1 MSSKYHKVHTRVTAI
16 FQRSLQH
23 ESKPTSKLTV
33 NKLGK
38 YRLKVWTIRI
48 ERSKVHRSQR
58 ADILPLQSRGSLVNK
73 RFIKRLKMLLKNAK
87 TDRLEKKKQRKVQVL
102 NSDWEPDFTLRL
114 MLIKTKGKESWKE
127 KKRIFDVK
135 TSSFKNVINKVTRK
149 SSRVIVRVQRRT
161 SLYNETTL

>member
-1 MSSKYHKVHTRVTAI
+1 
-16 FQRSLQH
+16 
-23 ESKPTSKLTV
+23 
-33 NKLGK
+33 
-38 YRLKVWTIRI
+38 
-48 ERSKVHRSQR
+48 
-58 ADILPLQSRGSLVNK
+58 
-73 RFIKRLKMLLKNAK
+73 MLLKNAK